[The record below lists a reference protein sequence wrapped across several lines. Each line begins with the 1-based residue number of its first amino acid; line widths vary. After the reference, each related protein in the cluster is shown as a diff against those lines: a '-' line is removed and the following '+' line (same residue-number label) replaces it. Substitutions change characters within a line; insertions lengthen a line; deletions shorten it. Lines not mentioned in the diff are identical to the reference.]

1 MAAKLGFGSGHL
13 ASTSAAGLLNRQGAM
28 SVGTPM
34 TAVSWPSHLRASPE
48 LFPIDLHPPSDAVA
62 LIPLS
67 RIDYEKASFLDTR
80 LERRPAFTP
89 AFAEVAQAAE
99 GLPVACDYIFH
110 IGHVGSTLLS
120 RLLGTDPRVFSLRE
134 PLALRTLAQG
144 DTWPAAE
151 RDRRLAVLLA
161 LYSRTWLPAQR
172 TLIKATSLV
181 SEIAGPLLAL
191 APASRALMMTV
202 RPETYLATIL
212 GGPNSRAELAVA
224 APARL
229 ARLDRRL
236 GQETRLGELS
246 EGELAAM
253 SWACEMAALAAAAAT
268 HPRRAAWIDF
278 DAFLA
283 DPRAGLARA
292 LTALHGEA
300 PPDAVERLATSAY
313 FERYSKQPEY
323 AFGPDVRRQ
332 VLAAAR
338 QDFAGE
344 IARGLA
350 WLDRTATQP
359 PVAAALQIAEA
370 AHVA

>member
-1 MAAKLGFGSGHL
+1 
-13 ASTSAAGLLNRQGAM
+13 
-28 SVGTPM
+28 M

-67 RIDYEKASFLDTR
+67 RVDYEKASFLDTR
-80 LERRPAFTP
+80 LDRRPALTP
-89 AFAEVAQAAE
+89 AFADLAQAAE

-110 IGHVGSTLLS
+110 VGHVGSTLLS

-144 DTWPAAE
+144 DAWSEAE
-151 RDRRLAVLLA
+151 RDRRLAVFLA
-161 LYSRTWLPAQR
+161 LYSRTWLAPQR
-172 TLIKATSLV
+172 ALIKATSLV
-181 SEIAGPLLAL
+181 SEVAAVLLGL
-191 APASRALMMTV
+191 APGARALMMTV

-212 GGPNSRAELAVA
+212 GGPNSRAELAAA

-236 GQETRLGELS
+236 GRRTRLEELS

-253 SWACEMAALAAAAAT
+253 SWACEMTALAAAEAA
-268 HPRRAAWIDF
+268 HPGRAAWIDF

-283 DPRAGLARA
+283 DPRAGLTRA
-292 LTALHGEA
+292 LTALHGQA
-300 PPDAVERLATSAY
+300 PPDAVERLAASAY
-313 FERYSKQPEY
+313 FQRYSKQPEY
-323 AFGPDVRRQ
+323 PFGPEVRRD

-338 QDFAGE
+338 QEFAGE

-350 WLDRTATQP
+350 WLDMAAAQP
-359 PVAAALQIAEA
+359 PVAEALAIAQA